1 MLQRLMEGFSSTLI
15 VIEESYHYYA
25 KEAEKMMRVRTYF
38 CGARSL
44 ERRTQTFL
52 LFIMGD
58 L

>member
-1 MLQRLMEGFSSTLI
+1 MEGFSSTLI